1 MRKRDDDKQ
10 DSIKR
15 SVVQLILQ
23 EGFQGTSISKIAKL
37 AGVSPATVYI
47 YYENKEVMLRDIYQ
61 EYAEDVFDSL
71 LPHLVPGMSGEQLID
86 VLIRQYYQYILE
98 NEEIFHFVDQ
108 FSSCPSLHNGCHALQ
123 GPNSLNR
130 ILREYKD
137 QGILNDFANENIWAI
152 LFYPVKNI
160 ANKPGR
166 VEASS
171 EELLD
176 EMITMIGKALLK

>member
-1 MRKRDDDKQ
+1 MRKRDDEKQ
-10 DSIKR
+10 DNIKR
-15 SVVQLILQ
+15 SVVHLILQ

-61 EYAEDVFDSL
+61 EYAEDVFDCL
-71 LPHLVPGMSGEQLID
+71 LHHLIPGMSGEQLID
-86 VLIRQYYQYILE
+86 VLIRQYYHYILE

-108 FSSCPSLHNGCHALQ
+108 FSSCPSLHEGCHALK
-123 GPNSLNR
+123 GPKSLNG
-130 ILREYKD
+130 ILGEYKER
-137 QGILNDFANENIWAI
+137 GILNDFNNENIWSI

-160 ANKPGR
+160 AVKPQNP
-166 VEASS
+166 EASK

-176 EMITMIGKALLK
+176 EMITIVRKALLK